1 MKNIFAFLI
10 FVILAFCGSILSQNS
25 TEGIRIDLSK
35 EFALAD
41 KQFAQLFI
49 PDFFIPDSQGKV
61 TLVFHFHGSSWAIED
76 VVYKSGVN
84 AVLFNI
90 HLGALSSPYKNYF
103 SDENKFR
110 IILDTILTKINSH
123 KILPNPQIDK
133 LIITSFSAGYAGVR
147 EILKNPEYY
156 KLTDALILMD
166 GLHCD
171 SDSALMKLQMTD
183 FVRFAEDAR
192 DKKKIMTITHS
203 SISTE
208 GYQSTTQT
216 TDYILGKIGAN
227 RISSEVSDEI
237 GTQYSKSETG
247 FFSMKGYLGDSAP
260 DHLKHLYGMHIL
272 LKEVF
277 EISK

>member
-1 MKNIFAFLI
+1 MKTIFVFLI
-10 FVILAFCGSILSQNS
+10 FIISAFYVSILSQNS
-25 TEGIRIDLSK
+25 TESIRIDLSK

-49 PDFFIPDSQGKV
+49 PDFFIPDPQGKV
-61 TLVFHFHGSSWAIED
+61 TLVFHFHGSSWAVED
-76 VVYKSGVN
+76 AVYKSGVN
-84 AVLFNI
+84 AVLFKI

-110 IILDTILTKINSH
+110 IILGTILTKLNSH
-123 KILPNPQIDK
+123 KFLPNPQIDK

-156 KLTDALILMD
+156 KLIDVLILAD

-192 DKKKIMTITHS
+192 DKKKIMTIAHS

-216 TDYILGKIGAN
+216 ADYILNKIGTD
-227 RISSEVSDEI
+227 RVSSEVNDEI
-237 GTQYSKSETG
+237 GTQYSKNEIG
-247 FFSMKGYLGDSAP
+247 FFRMKGYSEDSAA